1 MTDELRAKFE
11 AWARNNGYRM
21 FSIVPR
27 DDMYKKS
34 RQGCYE
40 DFMVEDAWR
49 AWQAAHASRDAEVA
63 KLQSIIDGQ
72 QDTIDAL
79 KRKLALAKESTK

>member
-11 AWARNNGYRM
+11 AWARDVGFKEFAKRADGEYATFISRTM
-21 FSIVPR
+21 F
-27 DDMYKKS
+27 
-34 RQGCYE
+34 
-40 DFMVEDAWR
+40 
-49 AWQAAHASRDAEVA
+49 AALQFGHASRDAEVA

-72 QDTIDAL
+72 QDTIGAL